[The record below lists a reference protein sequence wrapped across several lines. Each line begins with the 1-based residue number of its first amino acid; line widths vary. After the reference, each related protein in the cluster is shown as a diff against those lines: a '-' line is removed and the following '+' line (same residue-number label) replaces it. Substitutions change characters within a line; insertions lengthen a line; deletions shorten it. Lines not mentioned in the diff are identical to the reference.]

1 MNCLIKIKEFF
12 QGSTY
17 NKQEYEVTMSKQ
29 MILDSLPLIALFSF
43 FLFKGQILGLF
54 LGFKNVSPE
63 KMQKL
68 QVLRGGKVID
78 VRTEGE
84 YFSGHLSSA
93 MNIPLGTVKEAVLAK
108 NISKDTP
115 LYIICASGN
124 RSTWAS
130 VSLRLA
136 GYKNV
141 YNVSGGMMR
150 ARNLPT
156 T

>member
-1 MNCLIKIKEFF
+1 
-12 QGSTY
+12 
-17 NKQEYEVTMSKQ
+17 MSKQ
-29 MILDSLPLIALFSF
+29 LILDSLPLIALFAI
-43 FLFKGQILGLF
+43 FLFKGPILGFF

-84 YFSGHLSSA
+84 YFSGHLMNA
-93 MNIPLGTVKEAVLAK
+93 INIPLGTVKEGLLAK
-108 NISKDTP
+108 DISKETP
-115 LYIICASGN
+115 LYLICASGN

-130 VSLRLA
+130 VSLRIA

-141 YNVSGGMMR
+141 YNVSGGMLR
-150 ARNLPT
+150 ARNLPST
-156 T
+156 